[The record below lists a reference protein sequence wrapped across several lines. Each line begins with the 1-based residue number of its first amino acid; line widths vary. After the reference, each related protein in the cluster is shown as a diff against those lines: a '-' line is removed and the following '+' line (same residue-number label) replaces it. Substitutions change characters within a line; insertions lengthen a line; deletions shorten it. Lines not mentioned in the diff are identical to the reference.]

1 MLPQQVTL
9 PFLSRSAIA
18 LTSAIALGLSS
29 CASSPTTESTAE
41 SAADE
46 LQVVTTFLPIT
57 QLTQAVAG
65 DRADVVQLLP
75 TNVSPHDYQAKPT
88 DVQAIAEADVLV
100 QNGLE
105 FEYFL
110 DDLIENADNDD
121 LVIIDSSEAIETVAL
136 ADHEDEETDDHAKSG
151 HDHGAEKEHEDHEH
165 EAEAHSEHEDHH
177 DEEKEGTVHS
187 EHEDHEHEA
196 EAHADHEDHHDEEK
210 EGAAHSGHG
219 HHHHGDV
226 DPHIWLD
233 PKRAIEQ
240 VENIRDGL
248 IAADPDGE
256 AAYTANAAAFIEE
269 LQTLDQEITERLQPY
284 QGQTFISFHDFAAYF
299 AQSYGLNAEFLVDVP
314 EENPTPEDVK
324 RVIKTTKAEDLK
336 ALLTEPQG
344 EEVFQALAQ
353 DLGVEVVVFDP
364 LETGATDAPEEYLRI
379 MRQNLASLE
388 AAFTD

>member
-18 LTSAIALGLSS
+18 LTSAIALGLSG
-29 CASSPTTESTAE
+29 CTSSPTTESTAE
-41 SAADE
+41 SAEDE

-57 QLTQAVAG
+57 QLTRAVAG

-88 DVQAIAEADVLV
+88 DVQAIAQADVLV

-110 DDLIENADNDD
+110 DDMIENADNDD
-121 LVIIDSSEAIETVAL
+121 LVIIDSSEAIETVDL
-136 ADHEDEETDDHAKSG
+136 ADHKDEETDEHAKSE
-151 HDHGAEKEHEDHEH
+151 HDHDAEKEHEDHDH
-165 EAEAHSEHEDHH
+165 EAEAHADHEDHH
-177 DEEKEGTVHS
+177 DEEKEGTAHS
-187 EHEDHEHEA
+187 EHEDHDHEA

-210 EGAAHSGHG
+210 EGAAHSGHD

-240 VENIRDGL
+240 VGNIRDGL

-256 AAYTANAAAFIEE
+256 AEYTANAAAFIEE
-269 LQTLDQEITERLQPY
+269 LQALDQEITERLQPY

-344 EEVFQALAQ
+344 EETFEALAQ

-364 LETGATDAPEEYLRI
+364 LETGATDDPEEYLRI